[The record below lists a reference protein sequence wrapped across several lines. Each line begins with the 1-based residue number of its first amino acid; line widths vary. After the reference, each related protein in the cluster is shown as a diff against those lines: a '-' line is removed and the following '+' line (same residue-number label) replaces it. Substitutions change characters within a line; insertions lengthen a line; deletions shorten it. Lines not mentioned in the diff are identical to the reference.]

1 MAGLVI
7 ASASAFAALISVNKY
22 AALAWLALCYGGI
35 TFQQPTVWATCVDI
49 GRRHAGAVAGCMNT
63 AGAVGGVAS
72 SLIFG
77 YLVESIG
84 NYDAVLRSMAGILIL
99 GAGLWLRIDATETLS
114 SQLSK
119 MEPAGII

>member
-1 MAGLVI
+1 
-7 ASASAFAALISVNKY
+7 VNKY
-22 AALAWLALCYGGI
+22 VALVWLALCYGGI

-49 GRRHAGAVAGCMNT
+49 GKRYAGAVAGSMNT

-77 YLVESIG
+77 YLVESVG
-84 NYDAVLRSMAGILIL
+84 SYDAVLLSMAVMLIL

-114 SQLSK
+114 SRHS
-119 MEPAGII
+119 ETGPAEAV

>member
-1 MAGLVI
+1 
-7 ASASAFAALISVNKY
+7 
-22 AALAWLALCYGGI
+22 
-35 TFQQPTVWATCVDI
+35 
-49 GRRHAGAVAGCMNT
+49 MNT